1 MFMSL
6 TDFFKAGAIP
16 EEVTIRVKSA
26 LTRKVCGFVC
36 NLDFG
41 SVLNGA
47 TIC

>member
-1 MFMSL
+1 MFISL
-6 TDFFKAGAIP
+6 ADFFKGGANP
-16 EEVTIRVKSA
+16 EEVTIKVKSA